1 MKEFSER
8 ENKIIKIIGRKKTTI
23 QEISDELFKDEP
35 NTLDA
40 ETKVSSSINRIIR
53 KCEYH
58 SLSWTLLKKRRN
70 GSVIKDIT
78 RVKIKSW
85 T

>member
-8 ENKIIKIIGRKKTTI
+8 ENKIIKIIGRKTTTI
-23 QEISDELFKDEP
+23 QAISDELFKDEP

-40 ETKVSSSINRIIR
+40 ETKVSSCLNRIIK

-58 SLSWTLLKKRRN
+58 SLPWTLTKKRIV
-70 GSVIKDIT
+70 GSVVKEIKK
-78 RVKIKSW
+78 VYIK
-85 T
+85 